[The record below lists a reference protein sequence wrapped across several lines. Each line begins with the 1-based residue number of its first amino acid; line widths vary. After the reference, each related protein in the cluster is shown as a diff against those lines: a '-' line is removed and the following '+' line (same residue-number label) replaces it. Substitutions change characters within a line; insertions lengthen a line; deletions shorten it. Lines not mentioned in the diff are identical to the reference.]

1 MYFKRKQLIRTQPR
15 EKWPLVLLS
24 LALPLVVGG
33 VAGAVTAQNVRE
45 WYPQLNK
52 PFFTPPNAL
61 FAPVWT
67 ALYLL
72 MGISLYLVLRQAPTT
87 ARKNAVILF
96 GVQLFFNF
104 WWSIIFF
111 QFHLIGL
118 ALIDIVLLWSS
129 IIWMISL
136 IYKVSRRAANLQW
149 PYLAWVSFAT
159 ALNASVW
166 YLN

>member
-1 MYFKRKQLIRTQPR
+1 MKKWQLI
-15 EKWPLVLLS
+15 LLS
-24 LALPLVVGG
+24 LALPLLVGG
-33 VAGAVTAQNVRE
+33 VAGVVTAQNVRV

-72 MGISLYLVLRQAPTT
+72 MGISLYLVWKQPPSSS
-87 ARKNAVILF
+87 RKLAVILF

-118 ALIDIVLLWSS
+118 ALIDILLLWIS
-129 IIWMISL
+129 IIWMI
-136 IYKVSRRAANLQW
+136 IRFNKISRLAANLQW

-159 ALNASVW
+159 ALNASIW
-166 YLN
+166 FLN

>member
-1 MYFKRKQLIRTQPR
+1 MI
-15 EKWPLVLLS
+15 LLS

-33 VAGAVTAQNVRE
+33 VAGVVTAQNVRE
-45 WYPQLNK
+45 WYPYLNK
-52 PFFTPPNAL
+52 PSFTPPNAL

-67 ALYLL
+67 VLYLF
-72 MGISLYLVLRQAPTT
+72 MGVSLYLVLCQPPSS
-87 ARKNAVILF
+87 ARKKAVILF
-96 GVQLFFNF
+96 GIQLFFNF

-111 QFHLIGL
+111 RFHLVGV
-118 ALIDIVLLWSS
+118 ALIDIVLLW
-129 IIWMISL
+129 ICIVWMIRRF
-136 IYKVSRRAANLQW
+136 YKVSNLAANLQW

>member
-1 MYFKRKQLIRTQPR
+1 MKKWQLI
-15 EKWPLVLLS
+15 LLS
-24 LALPLVVGG
+24 LALPLVVGA
-33 VAGAVTAQNVRE
+33 VAGLVTAQNVRQ

-52 PFFTPPNAL
+52 PSFTPPNAL

-67 ALYLL
+67 LLYLF
-72 MGISLYLVLRQAPTT
+72 MGISFYLVRRQPPSL
-87 ARKNAVILF
+87 ARKKAVILF
-96 GVQLFFNF
+96 GIQLFFNF

-111 QFHLIGL
+111 QFHLTGL
-118 ALIDIVLLWSS
+118 ALIDIVLLWVC
-129 IIWMISL
+129 IVWMITQF
-136 IYKVSRRAANLQW
+136 YKVSLLAANLQW